1 MFRFLL
7 YFIPDVLDFPSGWAA
22 STRVYGLHTFSK
34 NADEIEPIE
43 ELVLDSD
50 AAGLEA
56 NVESLE
62 FEPSGLQ
69 LGADAGTFEHEAS
82 GSQLG
87 GSCWIS
93 TLDLLFDSSRK
104 LFPTERLPAS
114 LWVRFVSVVLKSQ
127 ECSAEAILRSKDLIE
142 SHRIPQSKGYIM
154 WFALNLT
161 AKVCVY
167 YAY

>member
-1 MFRFLL
+1 M
-7 YFIPDVLDFPSGWAA
+7 
-22 STRVYGLHTFSK
+22 VYGLHTFSK

-56 NVESLE
+56 TVESLE

-87 GSCWIS
+87 GSC
-93 TLDLLFDSSRK
+93 
-104 LFPTERLPAS
+104 
-114 LWVRFVSVVLKSQ
+114 
-127 ECSAEAILRSKDLIE
+127 
-142 SHRIPQSKGYIM
+142 
-154 WFALNLT
+154 
-161 AKVCVY
+161 
-167 YAY
+167 